1 MRFRNPGYAGIFNF
15 ANSGSLV
22 TLAYKPSPS
31 ISKLN
36 LFAMCQNHGV
46 AYLEPGKVE
55 VQEIEYPKLSLG
67 NRKCNHGV
75 ILKIVSTN
83 ICGSDQHMVRG
94 RTTAPSGLVL
104 GHEITGVVIEA
115 GSDVE
120 FIKVGDLVSVPF
132 NIACGRCRN
141 CKAGQTGICLNVNP
155 ARPGAAYG
163 YVDMGGWVG
172 GQAEY
177 VMVPYADF
185 NLLKFPD
192 KDQAMAKIKDLT
204 LLSDIF
210 PTGFHGAVSAG
221 VGPGSIVYV
230 AGAGPVGLACAASC
244 QLLGAAVVIVG
255 DMIPERLNQAKSFG
269 CEVIDLRKDTPLEE
283 AIAAIIG
290 VPEVDCFVD
299 CVGFEARGHGADT
312 VEEQPAIVLNTAMA
326 ITRAGGAIG
335 IPGLYV
341 TGDPGAKDDAAKIG
355 SLRIRI
361 GLGWAKSHSF
371 YTGQCPVMKYH
382 RQLMNAILYDKIKI
396 AKAVNV
402 EVISL
407 KDAPR
412 GYKDF
417 DKGAAKKYV
426 IDPHGMIMN

>member
-1 MRFRNPGYAGIFNF
+1 
-15 ANSGSLV
+15 
-22 TLAYKPSPS
+22 
-31 ISKLN
+31 
-36 LFAMCQNHGV
+36 MCKNHGV
-46 AYLEPGKVE
+46 AYVKPGEVE
-55 VQEIEYPKLSLG
+55 VREIDYPKLALG
-67 NRKCNHGV
+67 NRKCHHGV

-94 RTTAPSGLVL
+94 RTTAPEGLIL
-104 GHEITGVVIEA
+104 GHEITGLVIEA
-115 GSDVE
+115 GRDVE
-120 FIKVGDLVSVPF
+120 FIKEGDLVSVPF

-141 CKAGQTGICLNVNP
+141 CKEGKTGICLNVNP

-172 GQAEY
+172 GQSEY

-192 KDQAMAKIKDLT
+192 KDQAMEKIRDLT

-210 PTGFHGAVSAG
+210 PTGFHGAVTAG

-244 QLLGAAVVIVG
+244 HLLGAAVVIVG
-255 DMIPERLNQAKSFG
+255 DMIPERLAQAKSFG
-269 CEVIDLRKDTPLEE
+269 CETVDLRNKTPLAD
-283 AIAAIIG
+283 AIADIVG
-290 VPEVDCFVD
+290 VPEVDCAVD
-299 CVGFEARGHGADT
+299 CVGFEAKGHGADADK
-312 VEEQPAIVLNTAMA
+312 EAPATVLNSVMDV
-326 ITRAGGAIG
+326 TRAGGGIG

-341 TGDPGAKDDAAKIG
+341 TGDPGAVDEAAKKG
-355 SLRIRI
+355 SLSIRL

-371 YTGQCPVMKYH
+371 HTGQCPVMKYH
-382 RQLMNAILYDKIKI
+382 RQLMQAILYDKVQI

-402 EVISL
+402 QIISL
-407 KDAPR
+407 KESVQ

-417 DKGAAKKYV
+417 DGGAAKKFV
-426 IDPHGMIMN
+426 IDPHGLIPN